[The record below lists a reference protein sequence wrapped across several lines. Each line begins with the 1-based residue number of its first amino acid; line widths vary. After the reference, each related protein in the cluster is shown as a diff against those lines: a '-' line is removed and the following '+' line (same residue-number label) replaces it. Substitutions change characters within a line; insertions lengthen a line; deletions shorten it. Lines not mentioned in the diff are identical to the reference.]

1 MGLEEKEEEKE
12 EERTVRMDVR
22 LKVEE
27 AIKIEKLVKTKKKHG
42 RNDESVGN
50 WMVIRNRM

>member
-1 MGLEEKEEEKE
+1 MELEEKEEEKE

-22 LKVEE
+22 LIVEE
-27 AIKIEKLVKTKKKHG
+27 AIKIEKLVKSKKKHG